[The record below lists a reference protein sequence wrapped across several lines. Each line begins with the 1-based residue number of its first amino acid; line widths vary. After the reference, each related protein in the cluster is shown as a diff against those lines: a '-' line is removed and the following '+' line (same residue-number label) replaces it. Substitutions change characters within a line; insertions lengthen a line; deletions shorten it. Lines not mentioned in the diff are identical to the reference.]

1 MTLIWLK
8 LKYNI
13 LFFIIVISLYDY
25 FFSFFFFKYV
35 CLNKSYILNDKF
47 C

>member
-13 LFFIIVISLYDY
+13 LFFIIVISLNDY
-25 FFSFFFFKYV
+25 FSSFFFNMCV
-35 CLNKSYILNDKF
+35 NKSYILNDKF